1 MNLEVYMLVTNQL
14 NFFRI
19 QPIMQFKHIFVF
31 YVDNSVRIAAS
42 LRLRNEIGERLFSHR
57 SVKSRDL
64 GVWGEEEFGISSS
77 CKNYLL
83 TWVI

>member
-1 MNLEVYMLVTNQL
+1 MLFMLE
-14 NFFRI
+14 FFRV
-19 QPIMQFKHIFVF
+19 QPIKQFKHIFVF

-42 LRLRNEIGERLFSHR
+42 LRMRNVIGERLIFHR
-57 SVKSRDL
+57 SVESRDL
-64 GVWGEEEFGISSS
+64 RVWGQEEFGISSS